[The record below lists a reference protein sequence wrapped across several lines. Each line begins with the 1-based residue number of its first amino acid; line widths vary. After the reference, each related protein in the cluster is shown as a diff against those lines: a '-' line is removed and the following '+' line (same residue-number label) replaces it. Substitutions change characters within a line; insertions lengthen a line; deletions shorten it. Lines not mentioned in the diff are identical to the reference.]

1 MVKRLLLI
9 ALFAVTSL
17 FAQNGVPSTELPKS
31 RFVAQ
36 TEFYYSK
43 LSIFRE
49 SLTFNGNGDF
59 WLQFGR
65 EFRFAKY
72 FSWTPSIG
80 FNRNGWSFERAGH
93 SGKMSFVV
101 PYVSFSINAH
111 PFDIGY
117 VDLGLH
123 YGRLTYCFGELDGK
137 NTTKDDTYFSSYSHG
152 FYTHIGADFLE
163 HFRAG
168 LVYRH
173 TFIDS
178 DDYPRVIVA
187 ALGGFVLYK
196 F

>member
-65 EFRFAKY
+65 EFRFARY
-72 FSWTPSIG
+72 FSWTPSFG

-93 SGKMSFVV
+93 QIYLKMIRGSKVLLTLRNPCNYIPEKPICIIFRGRI
-101 PYVSFSINAH
+101 P
-111 PFDIGY
+111 
-117 VDLGLH
+117 VD
-123 YGRLTYCFGELDGK
+123 F
-137 NTTKDDTYFSSYSHG
+137 N
-152 FYTHIGADFLE
+152 
-163 HFRAG
+163 
-168 LVYRH
+168 
-173 TFIDS
+173 
-178 DDYPRVIVA
+178 P
-187 ALGGFVLYK
+187 
-196 F
+196 